1 VPVVL
6 ELLNSE
12 SELNVTNCVAEIA
25 CVAHGGRLP
34 QLIEGCSINAATT
47 DGF

>member
-1 VPVVL
+1 MICKCT
-6 ELLNSE
+6 NSQM
-12 SELNVTNCVAEIA
+12 AEIA

-34 QLIEGCSINAATT
+34 QVIEGCSITTATT